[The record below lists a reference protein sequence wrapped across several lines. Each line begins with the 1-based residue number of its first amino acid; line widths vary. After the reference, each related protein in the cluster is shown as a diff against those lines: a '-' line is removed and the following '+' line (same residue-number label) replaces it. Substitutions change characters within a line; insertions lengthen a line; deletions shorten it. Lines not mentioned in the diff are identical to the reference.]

1 MKFDDII
8 KQVEDNLHSAFFYTP
23 SVYKKA
29 ISYHFLK
36 PFEIISVNKKEELDI
51 AFKIVQ
57 KLIDRGYYGY
67 SLIKYE
73 AGFLFEEKLSHL
85 LSSDYEKLI
94 QFFFFNKRNVNQL
107 KSSEIITT
115 DFSNDKYTVKNFKLN
130 RSEKQFFDDIKKIK
144 NYIKE
149 GDTYQV
155 NYTVKGKFS
164 FSGSCSAFFENL
176 LFNQSAKYSA
186 FINNNK
192 EIIISVS
199 PELFFHQRNRNIVS
213 HPMKGTTRRGH
224 NQNLDKIAET
234 ELMKS
239 EKNCAEN
246 VMIVDLI
253 RNDLG
258 RICRYG
264 SIQVP
269 ELFTVEK
276 YESLF
281 QMVSQVS
288 GKLRKKIKHFD
299 IIQNIF
305 PCGSVTGAPKIRTME
320 IINKIENNKRGIY
333 TGSIGLIE
341 PEEFKMSVA
350 IRTIT
355 INKQTGDG
363 IMGLGSGIVWDSNP
377 KSEYEEVL
385 LKSKFLTE
393 PLNYF
398 EIFETMRYE
407 NGQIKFIDDHIER
420 MKTTADYFLFK
431 FNEKKIRKQIDKSI
445 ADLDKQK
452 IKKIRLSLAKWGE
465 IRVNVSDIEKPAKD
479 ISVIISQNKINSSD
493 KFRYF
498 KTTNRKLYDDE
509 YKHFSSKGFFDV
521 LYLNEKDE
529 IAEGSRTNI
538 FFRKGTN
545 WFTPAIESG
554 LLPGVYRKYFIETHP
569 DISEKNIRI
578 EDLINADEL
587 LITNA
592 LRGELKVDKLFINSE
607 EYVAFA
613 N

>member
-1 MKFDDII
+1 
-8 KQVEDNLHSAFFYTP
+8 
-23 SVYKKA
+23 
-29 ISYHFLK
+29 
-36 PFEIISVNKKEELDI
+36 
-51 AFKIVQ
+51 
-57 KLIDRGYYGY
+57 
-67 SLIKYE
+67 
-73 AGFLFEEKLSHL
+73 
-85 LSSDYEKLI
+85 
-94 QFFFFNKRNVNQL
+94 
-107 KSSEIITT
+107 
-115 DFSNDKYTVKNFKLN
+115 
-130 RSEKQFFDDIKKIK
+130 
-144 NYIKE
+144 
-149 GDTYQV
+149 
-155 NYTVKGKFS
+155 
-164 FSGSCSAFFENL
+164 
-176 LFNQSAKYSA
+176 
-186 FINNNK
+186 
-192 EIIISVS
+192 
-199 PELFFHQRNRNIVS
+199 
-213 HPMKGTTRRGH
+213 
-224 NQNLDKIAET
+224 
-234 ELMKS
+234 
-239 EKNCAEN
+239 
-246 VMIVDLI
+246 
-253 RNDLG
+253 
-258 RICRYG
+258 
-264 SIQVP
+264 
-269 ELFTVEK
+269 
-276 YESLF
+276 
-281 QMVSQVS
+281 
-288 GKLRKKIKHFD
+288 
-299 IIQNIF
+299 
-305 PCGSVTGAPKIRTME
+305 ME

-333 TGSIGLIE
+333 TGSIGLIK

-385 LKSKFLTE
+385 LKNKFLTE

-509 YKHFSSKGFFDV
+509 YKHFSSKCFFDV

-569 DISEKNIRI
+569 DTCEKNIRI

-587 LITNA
+587 FLTNA
-592 LRGELKVDKLFINSE
+592 IRGELKVDKLFINSV